1 MITGTPIQ
9 QKQLKSLTTFFNRWR
24 GREGEL
30 FGLSTSIKTLTL
42 LFRGDNPESN
52 LVLACIY
59 PFRIEANMRWKELNM
74 TVELIDLPGEGVCSR
89 LVDVE
94 AGLAIVCDR
103 VEAFENRKLW

>member
-1 MITGTPIQ
+1 MITGTPLQ
-9 QKQLKSLTTFFNRWR
+9 QKQIKSLTTFFNRWR
-24 GREGEL
+24 GRDGEL

-42 LFRGDNPESN
+42 LFRGDTQESN

-59 PFRIEANMRWKELNM
+59 PFRIEANARWRESNM
-74 TVELIDLPGEGVCSR
+74 TVELTEVPGEGVCFR
-89 LVDVE
+89 LVDVD

>member
-1 MITGTPIQ
+1 M
-9 QKQLKSLTTFFNRWR
+9 KSLMTFFDRWR

-42 LFRGDNPESN
+42 LFRGDAPQSN

-59 PFRIEANMRWKELNM
+59 PFRIEANSRWKESNM
-74 TVELIDLPGEGVCSR
+74 TVELIDLPGEGVCFR
-89 LVDVE
+89 LIDVD
-94 AGLAIVCDR
+94 AGLCVVCDR